1 MKTFKK
7 LYSFLDYR
15 EKKQVKYFIGFLF
28 IATFLEAISISL
40 IFPSLSLI
48 IDSSDKTKFSQF
60 WEIFPSLKDISTT
73 NLIIIFVSLFLTV
86 NLFKT
91 IFLIFFSWWRND
103 FIFKLDTSIHS
114 NLYQKYIHSS
124 LTFFS
129 KKNSSTFTKNIINE
143 SKKIR
148 VSIDAYLKI
157 FTEIFIIITIGIVL
171 VFYQPLPSL
180 FILIF
185 FGFFGLIINKFLRY
199 RIHKYGSENVIQWEK
214 VFINLKDVFG
224 SFKDIKI
231 RNNYDYFFDKFYFHL
246 KNALRTLKYLFIISE
261 TVKFLFELLA
271 IIFFCLLVLL
281 LININ
286 INPKDII
293 PALALFAAAA
303 YRFLPGINRIII
315 YFQTIQSSKAAIDL
329 LHNDLK
335 RKKIKANDTTKSKL
349 SFKKEIFFKNVSYK
363 YPKTSKNILK
373 NFNFKIKRNDFICIS
388 GESGR
393 GKTTFLDLLSGLIE
407 PVSGKIFVD
416 KVDINTKIRMWI
428 NNIGYVH
435 QKVYLI
441 DDTIKNNIAFDGKK
455 INEEKLKYAVKL
467 AQLDKL
473 INNKKNG
480 LNYRVGDD
488 GSRLSGGQI
497 KRIGIARSLY
507 QMPQV
512 LIYDEITSSLDKET
526 EQSIIKT
533 LVALTKKL
541 TVIFITHRPDIVKG
555 KNVKKFFLSKN
566 GSSTRL
572 IKLKK

>member
-1 MKTFKK
+1 MQTFKK
-7 LYSFLDYR
+7 LYSLLNYQ
-15 EKKQVKYFIGFLF
+15 EKKQIKYFIGFLL

-48 IDSSDKTKFSQF
+48 IDSSDKVKFSLF
-60 WEIFPSLKDISTT
+60 WEVFPTLKDISTI

-91 IFLIFFSWWRND
+91 TFLIFFSWWRND

-114 NLYQKYIHSS
+114 SLYKQYIHSS

-129 KKNSSTFTKNIINE
+129 KKNSSSFTKNIINE

-157 FTEIFIIITIGIVL
+157 FTEIFIIITIGSIL

-246 KNALRTLKYLFIISE
+246 KGALQTLKYLFIISE

-281 LININ
+281 LINTN

-329 LHNDLK
+329 LYKDLK
-335 RKKIKANDTTKSKL
+335 RKKTKANDTTKFKL
-349 SFKKEIFFKNVSYK
+349 AFKKEIIFKNVSYK
-363 YPKTSKNILK
+363 YPKTSRNILK
-373 NFNFKIKRNDFICIS
+373 NFNFKIKKNDFICIS
-388 GESGR
+388 GESGK

-407 PVSGKIFVD
+407 PISGKIFVD
-416 KVDINTKIRMWI
+416 KIDIHKKIRLWI

-455 INEEKLKYAVKL
+455 VNNEKINYAVKL

-473 INNKKNG
+473 IKNKKNG
-480 LNYRVGDD
+480 LNYSVGDD

-555 KNVKKFFLSKN
+555 KNVTKYILSNKGN
-566 GSSTRL
+566 STKL
-572 IKLKK
+572 IKYKK